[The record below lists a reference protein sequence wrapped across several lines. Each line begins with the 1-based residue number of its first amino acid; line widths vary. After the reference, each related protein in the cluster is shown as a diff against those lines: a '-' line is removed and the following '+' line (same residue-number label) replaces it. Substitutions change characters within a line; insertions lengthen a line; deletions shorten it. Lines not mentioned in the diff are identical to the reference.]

1 MRGKIMDHK
10 PCACRAILPVVA
22 ALLVLPIAISVLV
35 AVSALLVAMGDATG
49 GVVVKYIALACG
61 VVWVTG
67 LIALVLL
74 QGLHAACEAGRPRTP
89 AFRRTTT
96 TRTIAT
102 QCPSRVPLALPVR
115 SLSPWQK
122 GTGKASGTLC

>member
-1 MRGKIMDHK
+1 MDHK

-74 QGLHAACEAGRPRTP
+74 QGLHAACEAGRPGDTGLPEDDNDEDNRHP
-89 AFRRTTT
+89 A
-96 TRTIAT
+96 
-102 QCPSRVPLALPVR
+102 P
-115 SLSPWQK
+115 
-122 GTGKASGTLC
+122 